1 MIIKGIRDEDFC
13 QYKETSFFIA
23 FPTCTF
29 KCEKESSKLCCQN
42 SSLYKD
48 PPIEVTIDSLVNR
61 YLQNPITSAIVLGGL
76 EPFDSFQDLFDLI
89 ECFRTKTDDTIVIY
103 TGYKEEEI
111 EGYISAISKFKNIIV
126 KFGRFIPNSQ
136 SKFDE
141 VLGVEL
147 ASPNQY
153 AKKIS

>member
-23 FPTCTF
+23 FPRCTF
-29 KCEKESSKLCCQN
+29 KCEKESGKLCCQN
-42 SSLYKD
+42 SSLYKEL
-48 PPIEVTIDSLVNR
+48 PIDVTTDSLVNR
-61 YLQNPITSAIVLGGL
+61 YLQNPITSAVVFGGL

-103 TGYKEEEI
+103 TGYNEEEI
-111 EGYISAISKFKNIIV
+111 EEYISAISKFKNIIV
-126 KFGRFIPNSQ
+126 KFGRFIPNA
-136 SKFDE
+136 KHRFDP
-141 VLGVEL
+141 VLGIEL
-147 ASPNQY
+147 ASSNQY